1 MSESELELDAEL
13 DPELFDVLFRGD
25 IQAGQNIEQVK
36 QRVGAIFKLDEAKL
50 ERLFSGQTPYLKR
63 NTDITSADKILCAM
77 ERAGAVAEVIACV
90 VKPQILSMAPL
101 GSNVLP
107 EQASESGEGFTPAL
121 DPEKLAALAGMVAE
135 PTGTYVLNAE
145 EHSEVASLDIDTSH
159 LSLEAPEDA

>member
-13 DPELFDVLFRGD
+13 DAELFDVLFRGE
-25 IQAGQNIEQVK
+25 IQAGQNVEQVK

-77 ERAGAVAEVIACV
+77 EHAGAIAEVIACV

-101 GSNVLP
+101 GTNVLP
-107 EQASESGEGFTPAL
+107 EQESESGEGADACARSGETGCSCRNGCRANGGPMFLMLRSTPRSR
-121 DPEKLAALAGMVAE
+121 
-135 PTGTYVLNAE
+135 
-145 EHSEVASLDIDTSH
+145 HWI
-159 LSLEAPEDA
+159 

>member
-13 DPELFDVLFRGD
+13 FDVLFRGE
-25 IQAGQNIEQVK
+25 IQAGQNVEQVK

-77 ERAGAVAEVIACV
+77 EHAGAIAEVIACV

-107 EQASESGEGFTPAL
+107 EQESESGEVSSAL

-135 PTGTYVLNAE
+135 PTGAYVLNAE

>member
-13 DPELFDVLFRGD
+13 DAELFDVLFRGE
-25 IQAGQNIEQVK
+25 IQAGQNVEQVK
-36 QRVGAIFKLDEAKL
+36 QRVGAIFKLDKAKL

-77 ERAGAVAEVIACV
+77 KHAGAIAEVIACV

-107 EQASESGEGFTPAL
+107 EQESESGEGSTPAL
-121 DPEKLAALAGMVAE
+121 DPQKLAALAGMVAE
-135 PTGTYVLNAE
+135 PTGAYVLNAE

-159 LSLEAPEDA
+159 LSLEDPEDA